1 MHFSSGTWPTKAAL
15 TSVPFI
21 VPVQGSTGPPPGPST
36 TCWGLYYAGP
46 TPVAYN
52 FISSQM
58 TIQAGKGAS
67 NFHYQPQ
74 KSYQQSLNSKLNQ
87 LRKDSNCLPC
97 PQRHEQALN
106 MIQRRLWV
114 KEWDPRYFNCLSRC
128 WWGSISVDQRLCGLI
143 HAHLRKIKSVLEKV
157 CAFPGSETFGSGVHT
172 PQQHCLPPWDCVHN
186 FLGVPILALG

>member
-1 MHFSSGTWPTKAAL
+1 MTNKSCAHKCAFHRSCPGQHRPPHQAL
-15 TSVPFI
+15 P
-21 VPVQGSTGPPPGPST
+21 PPAEGSTM
-36 TCWGLYYAGP
+36 LVP
-46 TPVAYN
+46 TQGAYN

-106 MIQRRLWV
+106 MIQWRSWV
-114 KEWDPRYFNCLSRC
+114 KEWNPRYFSCLSRY

-143 HAHLRKIKSVLEKV
+143 YADLRKIKSVLEKV

-172 PQQHCLPPWDCVHN
+172 PQRHCLPRWECVHN